1 MLGWIIVFFLLSL
14 TGVIP
19 AALGTTQMVVPTITA
34 GALFGFLFLVCV
46 LARFVR
52 QKA

>member
-19 AALGTTQMVVPTITA
+19 AALGPTEVVVPTVTA
-34 GALFGFLFLVCV
+34 SALFGFLFLICV